1 MTLIIV
7 IFILCKKMIIC
18 WRLIMVTQEQFL
30 NDFKELLSREDE
42 IQMDQDL
49 LDIDEWDSFSAISFL
64 NMIKEKYHIEAKPFA
79 IAEAVLVE
87 DLYNVIQN
95 LGK

>member
-1 MTLIIV
+1 
-7 IFILCKKMIIC
+7 
-18 WRLIMVTQEQFL
+18 MVTQEQFL

-64 NMIKEKYHIEAKPFA
+64 NMIKEKYQVEAEPFA

>member
-1 MTLIIV
+1 
-7 IFILCKKMIIC
+7 
-18 WRLIMVTQEQFL
+18 MVTQEQFL

-64 NMIKEKYHIEAKPFA
+64 NMIKEKYQVEAKPFA

>member
-1 MTLIIV
+1 
-7 IFILCKKMIIC
+7 
-18 WRLIMVTQEQFL
+18 MVTQEQFL
-30 NDFKELLSREDE
+30 KDFKDLLSREDE
-42 IQMDQDL
+42 IQMEQDL

-64 NMIKEKYHIEAKPFA
+64 NMIKEKYQVEAKPFA

>member
-1 MTLIIV
+1 
-7 IFILCKKMIIC
+7 
-18 WRLIMVTQEQFL
+18 MVTQEQFL
-30 NDFKELLSREDE
+30 KDFKELLSREDE
-42 IQMDQDL
+42 IQMEQDL

-64 NMIKEKYHIEAKPFA
+64 NMIKEKYQIEAEPFA

>member
-1 MTLIIV
+1 
-7 IFILCKKMIIC
+7 
-18 WRLIMVTQEQFL
+18 MVTQEQFL
-30 NDFKELLSREDE
+30 KDFKELLSREDE

-64 NMIKEKYHIEAKPFA
+64 NMIKEKYQVEAKPFA

>member
-1 MTLIIV
+1 
-7 IFILCKKMIIC
+7 
-18 WRLIMVTQEQFL
+18 MVTQEQFL

-64 NMIKEKYHIEAKPFA
+64 NMIKEKYQIEAKPFA

>member
-1 MTLIIV
+1 
-7 IFILCKKMIIC
+7 
-18 WRLIMVTQEQFL
+18 MVTQEQFL
-30 NDFKELLSREDE
+30 NDFKELLSREDK

-64 NMIKEKYHIEAKPFA
+64 NMIKEKYQIEAKPFA

>member
-1 MTLIIV
+1 
-7 IFILCKKMIIC
+7 
-18 WRLIMVTQEQFL
+18 
-30 NDFKELLSREDE
+30 
-42 IQMDQDL
+42 MDQDL

-64 NMIKEKYHIEAKPFA
+64 NMIKEKYQVEAKPFA

>member
-1 MTLIIV
+1 
-7 IFILCKKMIIC
+7 
-18 WRLIMVTQEQFL
+18 MVKQEQFL

-64 NMIKEKYHIEAKPFA
+64 NMIKEKYQIEAKPFA

>member
-1 MTLIIV
+1 
-7 IFILCKKMIIC
+7 
-18 WRLIMVTQEQFL
+18 MVTQEQFL

-49 LDIDEWDSFSAISFL
+49 LDIDEWDSYSAISFL
-64 NMIKEKYHIEAKPFA
+64 NMIKEKYQIEAKPFA